1 MTEHEQLLTDAA
13 TAKAVSTVS
22 YAGAGT
28 SIVSS
33 LTLTDWGIIVGIIT
47 ALATFALNVWFQW
60 DRRRREVKEHELR
73 IKELQDDQP

>member
-1 MTEHEQLLTDAA
+1 MSERYYESVSDVAIS
-13 TAKAVSTVS
+13 KAVAGTS

-28 SIVSS
+28 SIVAS
-33 LTLTDWGIIVGIIT
+33 LTLTEWGVIIGIVT

-73 IKELQDDQP
+73 VRELEE